1 MRGKGAYPIQL
12 ERRKGGDFLIFPTS
26 PFPHMEKKKKEMHG
40 RAFLFLLS
48 GNRAFGRWIKK
59 FLFSSVWEF
68 EGKRREL
75 EKNVE
80 KKSAFLE
87 VDGLFFSGKPLPVFL
102 FFFSPFRNCGFFL
115 FLFLEKFRYFP
126 LFLALPEEESSLPGR
141 RRQKNQ
147 KLWTTVVLP
156 HTRKKGRKEISHG
169 LTHISVSHINF
180 QSQKIGERDYYFL
193 SRKRESDMCFL
204 SVGWMAFVC
213 M

>member
-1 MRGKGAYPIQL
+1 MAGHSS
-12 ERRKGGDFLIFPTS
+12 F
-26 PFPHMEKKKKEMHG
+26 
-40 RAFLFLLS
+40 FLLS

-59 FLFSSVWEF
+59 SLFSSVWEF

-75 EKNVE
+75 EKKV

-102 FFFSPFRNCGFFL
+102 FFFFSRFAFAVFSLVFFSKSSDISVFFL
-115 FLFLEKFRYFP
+115 AP
-126 LFLALPEEESSLPGR
+126 LEEESSLPGR

-180 QSQKIGERDYYFL
+180 QSQKSGERDYYFL

>member
-1 MRGKGAYPIQL
+1 MAGHSS
-12 ERRKGGDFLIFPTS
+12 F
-26 PFPHMEKKKKEMHG
+26 
-40 RAFLFLLS
+40 FLLS

-59 FLFSSVWEF
+59 SLFSSVWEF

-75 EKNVE
+75 EKKV

-102 FFFSPFRNCGFFL
+102 FFFFSRFAFAVFFP

-126 LFLALPEEESSLPGR
+126 LFLAPPEEESSLPGR

-180 QSQKIGERDYYFL
+180 QSQK
-193 SRKRESDMCFL
+193 KRREGLLFSI
-204 SVGWMAFVC
+204 
-213 M
+213 